1 MLRKSAVTSLMIVTC
16 LGFSIGAVGTVF
28 AWTESIV
35 FDPLPAVPAV
45 SGLVSLRTVTSRA
58 EEWVSHPDFIDL
70 RNAESGATT
79 QTFAGL
85 AASSIRRLNL
95 RTDPLA
101 EARFAEPL
109 WGVLA
114 TANYFDVLRVPLVL
128 GPGFQPTDDLVRG
141 SGAVVVISH
150 SLWQRRFSGARDV
163 IGRHIWINNQ
173 ELTVVGVTPPR
184 FAGTISR
191 LGLDVWIPLSMQPQ
205 IAGTADLMDLRGIR
219 WLDTF
224 GRLAPGATLESA
236 RSAAQATGRRI
247 AAQFME
253 NTDVGLTARTLD
265 IGPIER
271 MAPLFAVMLGI
282 AVLVVLIVCSNVA
295 NLLLLRSS
303 AREHE
308 MAVRLALGARPDR
321 VVRQLMTESLL
332 LALGGVAVGI
342 AVLVWARTALDA
354 LTPASPLPIV
364 AETPVNLTVILV
376 LAAIGVSTIF
386 VFGLAPA
393 LRSARVA
400 VRASL
405 AGSGST
411 RGGSAG
417 SSRVRG
423 ALVSAQFALSLA
435 VLVTAGLFL
444 SRLDELQRV
453 DRGFREPERVLLAS
467 LDFDLAGVR
476 SDSARS
482 LIIDRVM
489 DELSAQPGVSA
500 VSAATFVPL
509 GFLGYS
515 TVETRVSGYTPAP
528 GEATN
533 FLANR
538 IVGGY
543 FEAMGI
549 PLLRGRPIEDR
560 DRSGT
565 EMVAVVN
572 DAFARR
578 FFGTADPVGRGV
590 RIRNRDVTIVGVV
603 ADGKYEFTAPLDEPS
618 PPFVY
623 IPYSQWRTGSIVLH
637 VRSTGDP
644 LALVPAV
651 QRIASS
657 VDSRLSAMS
666 PSTLESYSSVPYLPI
681 RLGTRILS
689 VLGGAAL
696 ILATLGLYAVIGYA
710 VSQQRREIGIR
721 MALGAT
727 PGALVRQFLA
737 HAARQAGAGALAG
750 ILLAVAIAYGL
761 ATRLPGSV
769 PRVTTEMIFP
779 FVAATAL
786 LCVIAALA
794 ALIPASRAARVN
806 PTVALRED

>member
-35 FDPLPAVPAV
+35 FDPLPAVPSV
-45 SGLVSLRTVTSRA
+45 SRLVSLRTVTSRA
-58 EEWVSHPDFIDL
+58 DEWLSHPDFTDV
-70 RNAESGATT
+70 RNAEAGAPS
-79 QTFAGL
+79 QTFTGI
-85 AASSIRRLNL
+85 AAASIRRLNF
-95 RTDPLA
+95 RTDASA
-101 EARFAEPL
+101 EARFDEPL
-109 WGVLA
+109 WGLLA
-114 TANYFDVLRVPLVL
+114 TANYFDVLRVPLAL

-141 SGAVVVISH
+141 GAAVVVISH
-150 SLWQRRFSGARDV
+150 SLWQRRFSAARDV
-163 IGRHIWINNQ
+163 VGRRIWLNNR
-173 ELTVVGVTPPR
+173 ELTVVGVAPPR

-191 LGLDVWIPLSMQPQ
+191 LALDVWIPVTMQPELV
-205 IAGTADLMDLRGIR
+205 GNADMMDLRGIR
-219 WLDTF
+219 WLDAF
-224 GRLAPGATLESA
+224 GRLAPGATLEMA
-236 RSAAQATGRRI
+236 RTAMQTTGRRI
-247 AAQFME
+247 AAQFPE
-253 NTDVGLTARTLD
+253 NADMGLTARTLD

-271 MAPLFAVMLGI
+271 MAPLFSVMLGI
-282 AVLVVLIVCSNVA
+282 ALLVVLIVCSNVA

-332 LALGGVAVGI
+332 LAIGGVVVGI
-342 AVLVWARTALDA
+342 AVLLWARTALDA

-376 LAAIGVSTIF
+376 LAAVGVSTIF

-393 LRSARVA
+393 MRSARVA

-417 SSRVRG
+417 SSAVRG

-444 SRLDELQRV
+444 SRLDELQRI
-453 DRGFREPERVLLAS
+453 DRGFRAPEQVLLTT

-476 SDSARS
+476 GDSTRAV
-482 LIIDRVM
+482 IIDRVLQ
-489 DELSAQPGVSA
+489 EVSAQPGVRA

-515 TVETRVSGYTPAP
+515 SVETRVSGYTPAP
-528 GEATN
+528 GEATS

-543 FEAMGI
+543 FETMGI
-549 PLLRGRPIEDR
+549 PILRGRAIEAR
-560 DRSGT
+560 DRSET
-565 EMVAVVN
+565 ESVAVVN

-578 FFGTADPVGRGV
+578 FYGAADPVGRSIQ
-590 RIRNRDVTIVGVV
+590 IRGRDVTIIGVA

-623 IPYSQWRTGSIVLH
+623 IPYPQWPTGSIVLH
-637 VRSTGDP
+637 VRSGGDP
-644 LALVPAV
+644 LALVPAI
-651 QRIASS
+651 QRIASAT
-657 VDSRLSAMS
+657 DARLSAMT
-666 PSTLESYSSVPYLPI
+666 PSTLEAFSSVPYLPI

-696 ILATLGLYAVIGYA
+696 ILATLGLYAVVGYS
-710 VSQQRREIGIR
+710 VSQQKREIGIR

-727 PGALVRQFLA
+727 PRALVMQFLV
-737 HAARQAGAGALAG
+737 HAARYAGAGAFAG
-750 ILLAVAIAYGL
+750 VLLAVAIAYGL

-769 PRVTTEMIFP
+769 PRVTAEMIAP
-779 FVAATAL
+779 FVVATAL

-794 ALIPASRAARVN
+794 ALIPANRAARVN
-806 PTVALRED
+806 PTVALREE